1 MSQPRGPAEK
11 RARPPAAGLQRHEAA
26 MEQLSRRRFLKVT
39 TGAVGAAAAATQV
52 EPIAR
57 VARAADA
64 AKGSVVEIPT
74 YCEMCF
80 WRCGGIAYVRDG
92 KLWKFEGNPRDPQ
105 SRGRLCPRGTGA
117 VGSHYD
123 RDRLQKPL
131 IRTGERGKEAWKAVT
146 WDEAF
151 TYIAERMNRI
161 KAEHGPE
168 SIAMFNHGVG
178 VRFLQHVLKSW
189 GCTAFAG
196 PSFAQCRGPRD
207 VGFALTYGMGLGSPE
222 PTDIE
227 NTECLTLIGSHL
239 GENMHNSQVQEF
251 AKAVE
256 RRIPII
262 VADPRFSVAASKAKY
277 WLPVKAGTD
286 LALVLAWMNVIV
298 EEGLYDRAFIDKH
311 AHGFDKFVAEI
322 KSRTP
327 EWAAAE
333 TGVDAALI
341 RATAREMARFRPASI
356 VHPGRRV
363 NWNGDDAQRSRA
375 IAMLNALLGNWAR
388 QGGLFYSQGMKV
400 ASFPLPKYPQSSK
413 PAADNPNG
421 ERYPFADEAVTT
433 GIRETTLTGKP
444 YPIKGWWVYSS
455 NIVQAL
461 PDQAETLKAIQALD
475 LLVVVDTLP
484 SEIAGWADVVLPEV
498 MFLERYDELLV
509 GYGRQGWLSLRQPV
523 VPPPGDQKPGWW
535 MAKELAAKLGIPEC
549 MPFKDIEEYL
559 AYRVEKSGL
568 SWQEL
573 KKVGVI
579 MGEKK
584 PTTVEEGLELE
595 FPTPSGKVEFF
606 SDQLAAKGFDPIPK
620 YTAPRAAPEG
630 YYALVSGRAP
640 VHTFSRTQTNPLLHD
655 LMRENELWVNAATAA
670 KLGVKGGQYVK
681 LRNEDGVTSN
691 RIRVKATQRIRPD
704 TFYMV
709 YGFGHE
715 NPMMKT
721 AYRRGASASQLNTRY
736 VTDRLMGGTSI
747 HGNYVTI
754 VKEA

>member
-1 MSQPRGPAEK
+1 
-11 RARPPAAGLQRHEAA
+11 LQRFEAA
-26 MEQLSRRRFLKVT
+26 MEQLSRRRFLKIT
-39 TGAVGAAAAATQV
+39 AGTFGAAAAATQV
-52 EPIAR
+52 EPILRA
-57 VARAADA
+57 ARAADA
-64 AKGSVVEIPT
+64 PQGTVVQIPT

-80 WRCGGIAYVRDG
+80 WRCGGIASVRDG

-151 TYIAERMNRI
+151 TYIAERMSRI

-178 VRFLQHVLKSW
+178 VRFLQHVLKSY

-207 VGFALTYGMGLGSPE
+207 VGFTLSYGMGLGSPE

-227 NTECLTLIGSHL
+227 ATQCLTLIGSHL

-251 AKAVE
+251 AQAVE

-262 VADPRFSVAASKAKY
+262 VVDPRFSVAASKAKH
-277 WLPVKAGTD
+277 WLPVKPGTD
-286 LALVLAWMNVIV
+286 LALILAWMNVIV
-298 EEGLYDRAFIDKH
+298 EEGLYDRTFVEKH
-311 AHGFDKFVAEI
+311 GHGFDKFVVEV
-322 KSRTP
+322 KTRTP

-333 TGVDAALI
+333 TGIDAALI
-341 RATAREMARFRPASI
+341 RTTAREMARFRPASI

-363 NWNGDDAQRSRA
+363 NWNGDDTQRSRA
-375 IAMLNALLGNWAR
+375 IALLNALLGNWAR
-388 QGGLFYSQGMKV
+388 KGGLYYSQGMKV
-400 ASFPLPKYPQSSK
+400 AAFPLPKYPQSAK

-433 GIRETTLTGKP
+433 GIRETTLTAKP
-444 YPIKGWWVYSS
+444 FPIKAWWVYSS

-461 PDQAETLKAIQALD
+461 PNQAETLKAIQALD
-475 LLVVVDTLP
+475 LLVVVDTVP

-509 GYGRQGWLSLRQPV
+509 GFGRQGWMSLRQPV

-559 AYRVEKSGL
+559 AYRVEKTGL

-573 KKVGVI
+573 KKVGVV

-584 PTTVEEGLELE
+584 PTTVDEGLELE
-595 FPTPSGKVEFF
+595 FPTPSGKVEFY
-606 SDQLAAKGFDPIPK
+606 SEQLAAKGFDPIPK
-620 YTAPRAAPEG
+620 YKAPAAAPAG
-630 YYALVSGRAP
+630 FYRLVSGRAP
-640 VHTFSRTQTNPLLHD
+640 VHTFSRTQSNPLLHD
-655 LMRENELWVNAATAA
+655 LMPENELWVNAATAA

-709 YGFGHE
+709 YGFGHA
-715 NPMMKT
+715 NPMLKT
-721 AYRRGASASQLNTRY
+721 AYQRGASAAQLNTRY
-736 VTDRLMGGTSI
+736 VTDPLMGGTSI
-747 HGNYVTI
+747 HGNFVTI